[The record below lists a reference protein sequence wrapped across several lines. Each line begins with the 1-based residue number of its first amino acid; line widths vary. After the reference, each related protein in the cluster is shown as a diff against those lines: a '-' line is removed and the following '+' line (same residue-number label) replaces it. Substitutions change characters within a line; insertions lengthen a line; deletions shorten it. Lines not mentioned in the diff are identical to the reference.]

1 MGSAVIAKSDMD
13 FHILKSQSDLMIGG
27 YASIEIVD
35 KQNDLITLKALEDA
49 VEKYMENAKFR
60 NVMTNHSNVQVGEV
74 VKSYRDKNGKLWKTE
89 VDDVGFFVVIKLRD
103 DIEKAKEINRG
114 IRKGTLRSFSI
125 GGQALQKVK
134 KQHAELGEYS
144 EISKLELHE
153 VTICEKGINPEAKFD
168 ILKQDTEGKKMS
180 EKLEKALGELDT
192 LLEEVNSLRK
202 EEEMMESTDEKMYG
216 GNMDKKDE
224 EMMDMKETMDS
235 KEMMDMK
242 ETMAGEYMDEEAKA
256 LVPTVDGAGV
266 EIGDTADRIIIDNGN
281 PRRQPQTV
289 VKSFGNDEISSLN
302 LSPENI
308 EKAYREFRAEQLEKI
323 AYDNLA
329 KSFEARFKSEVSA
342 RTDIIAKQNYDAKS
356 EVSALKQELADLR
369 KSFTVE
375 KETILKSQQP
385 KSVELPSMDEVANM
399 SWADLNR
406 LAGN

>member
-1 MGSAVIAKSDMD
+1 VKVEHTSLRGMSTVAIHRNHND
-13 FHILKSQSDLMIGG
+13 FRILKSDNLMIGG

-35 KQNDLITLKALEDA
+35 KQNDLITLKALNEA
-49 VEKYMENAKFR
+49 VAKFMEKEKFR

-103 DIEKAKEINRG
+103 DIEKAKEIGRG

-134 KQHAELGEYS
+134 KQHDELGEYS

-168 ILKQDTEGKKMS
+168 ILKQEGENMS

-202 EEEMMESTDEKMYG
+202 EEETEKSPAAMEDA
-216 GNMDKKDE
+216 
-224 EMMDMKETMDS
+224 EMMDE
-235 KEMMDMK
+235 EL
-242 ETMAGEYMDEEAKA
+242 MDEELMEYTDAETKGY
-256 LVPTVDGAGV
+256 VPTVDGAGV
-266 EIGDTADRIIIDNGN
+266 EIGDN
-281 PRRQPQTV
+281 PSRVVIEGGKPKHQPQTV

-302 LSPENI
+302 LSPANI
-308 EKAYREFRAEQLEKI
+308 EKAYVEFRAEQLEKI

-329 KSFEARFKSEVSA
+329 KSFEARFKNEVST
-342 RTDIIAKQNYDAKS
+342 RTDIISKQNYDAKS
-356 EVSALKQELADLR
+356 EVSALKEELAELR

-375 KETILKSQQP
+375 KETILKAQQP